1 MPDEIDRLQAAIT
14 DRYLLGRELG
24 RGGMAAVYLAQDLKH
39 DRPVA
44 IKVLHPDMAVS
55 LGPVRFQ
62 REIRVAAQLQHPH
75 ILPVYDSGAEEGI
88 LWFTMPYVQGHTLRQ
103 RLRRE
108 GPLLVSEAVSIVGDI
123 ARALAY
129 AHRRGVVHRDV
140 KPENVMVGGD
150 DYVFLTDFGVAKP
163 LDRARD
169 PQLTVAGVIVGTPA
183 YMAPEQLGAES
194 SPDHRVD
201 IYALG
206 ILAYELLVGEP
217 PFTNLE
223 LGPLLVAHATR
234 DPEPV
239 ARRRPDVPAQL
250 SDLVARCL
258 RKDPAERWDSADALC
273 QALRAAVP
281 PGPSAAPAG
290 RDPSDLSGPAPA
302 GLEAARAAFS
312 RGAWRDAYA
321 GLAAANVGGALE
333 AEDLERLAEAAW
345 WLADGPACVR
355 AREQAYRRY
364 LHRGEPRAAAAV
376 ARALAEDHFHRLA
389 SSVGQ
394 GWLRRAERH
403 LDGLAEGSEHGWL
416 HRLRLVIAL
425 EAERNPREAME
436 HADRALDIAR
446 RAGDTDLEALA
457 LQDRGRILVA
467 LGRVADGMALID
479 DAMTAA
485 AAGEFTARTTGRAYC
500 NMMST
505 CEQLGDYGRAAEWHE
520 AAHRWC
526 EPHADSGFP
535 GICRVH
541 RAGILRLRGAL
552 PEAEREAR
560 RAAEELADFLPD
572 VSGEAF
578 YELGEIRLRMGD
590 HPAADAMFGEAH
602 ARGRDPQ
609 PGLALLRLAQGNCE
623 AARSMIER
631 CLGEPARA
639 ALDRAKLLPALVEI
653 AVACGAAGAAAE
665 GASEL
670 EAITTTYTSPALVAS
685 AALARGTAE
694 LARGGAED
702 ALGHL
707 RRARRIWTEIDLPFE
722 LARTRLL
729 LSRAYSAL
737 GDRDEATME
746 ERAALAIMSRI
757 GAGDPGG
764 RAGTTAAE

>member
-1 MPDEIDRLQAAIT
+1 VPDVLDRLQAAIT
-14 DRYLLGRELG
+14 DRYALGRELG
-24 RGGMAAVYLAQDLKH
+24 RGGMATVYLARDLKH
-39 DRPVA
+39 DRLVA
-44 IKVLHPDMAVS
+44 IKVLHPDLAAS
-55 LGPVRFQ
+55 LGPKRFQ
-62 REIRVAAQLQHPH
+62 REIRIAAQLQHPH
-75 ILPVYDSGAEEGI
+75 ILPVYDSGAGEGI
-88 LWFTMPYVQGHTLRQ
+88 LWFTMPFIEGHTLRH
-103 RLRRE
+103 RLRQHGALPVAE
-108 GPLLVSEAVSIVGDI
+108 TVSIVSDI

-140 KPENVMVGGD
+140 KPENVMVGD
-150 DYVFLTDFGVAKP
+150 DHVFLTDFGIAKP
-163 LDRARD
+163 LDRTRD
-169 PQLTVAGVIVGTPA
+169 PQLTAAGALVGTPA
-183 YMAPEQLGAES
+183 YIAPEQLGADAS
-194 SPDHRVD
+194 TDHRVD
-201 IYALG
+201 IYSLG

-223 LGPLLVAHATR
+223 LGPLLIAHITR

-239 ARRRPDVPAQL
+239 AGRRPDVPPRL

-258 RKDPAERWDSADALC
+258 RKEPAERWDSAEALCDAL
-273 QALRAAVP
+273 RSVFSSGPAA
-281 PGPSAAPAG
+281 AAPA
-290 RDPSDLSGPAPA
+290 DLV
-302 GLEAARAAFS
+302 AARAALS
-312 RGAWRDAYA
+312 RGAWREAYA
-321 GLAAANVGGALE
+321 GLVAANASGALE

-345 WLADGPACVR
+345 WLADGPTCLR

-364 LHRGEPRAAAAV
+364 VQRRDARGAAAV
-376 ARALAEDHFHRLA
+376 ALDLAEDHFHRLA
-389 SSVGQ
+389 RSVAQ

-403 LDGLAEGSEHGWL
+403 LDGLPEVSAHGWL
-416 HRLRLVIAL
+416 HRLHAVVAF
-425 EAERNPREAME
+425 EAEGDPHQAME

-446 RAGDTDLEALA
+446 RVGDTDLEALA

-467 LGRVADGMALID
+467 LGRVAEGMALVD

-485 AAGEFTARTTGRAYC
+485 TAGELTARTTGRAYC

-505 CEQLGDYGRAAEWHE
+505 CERLGDYGRAAEWHE

-526 EPHADSGFP
+526 EPHAESGYP

-552 PEAEREAR
+552 PEAEQEAR
-560 RAAEELADFLPD
+560 RAADELGDFLTD

-609 PGLALLRLAQGNCE
+609 PGLALLRLAQGNGE
-623 AARSMIER
+623 AARTMIER
-631 CLGEPARA
+631 SLGRPGLA

-653 AVACGAAGAAAE
+653 AVACGAVDAAAE

-670 EAITTTYTSPALVAS
+670 EVITTTYSSPALVAS

-694 LARGGAED
+694 LARGKAEE
-702 ALGHL
+702 ALTHL

-729 LSRAYSAL
+729 LSQAYSAL
-737 GDRDEATME
+737 GDRDEAAME
-746 ERAALAIMSRI
+746 ERAALGIMSRI
-757 GAGDPGG
+757 GAG
-764 RAGTTAAE
+764 R